1 MVINMKEFDC
11 GQMRL
16 ARRAR
21 KMKQQDAADILHV
34 SAASI
39 ANMENGRVRTS
50 AKDLAILADAYGVDI
65 AVFFKE
71 RGNEH
76 EF

>member
-50 AKDLAILADAYGVDI
+50 AEDLALLADAYDVDV

-71 RGNEH
+71 RGNDH
-76 EF
+76 EC

>member
-1 MVINMKEFDC
+1 MKEYDC
-11 GQMRL
+11 GQLRL

-21 KMKQQDAADILHV
+21 RMKQQDAADILHV
-34 SAASI
+34 SASCI

-50 AKDLAILADAYGVDI
+50 AEDLAILADAYGVDV

-71 RGNEH
+71 RGNRD